1 MKVTT
6 SKSKNSESF
15 YICRSFIDSSGKS
28 TSKVVKKLG
37 TLDELSKKLNTDRAG
52 VMAWAKEQAKIETK
66 KYKENE
72 KTKTVLIPFHADRM
86 LDYDKQRF
94 FKGGYLYLQ
103 YIYYSLQLD
112 KVCRRIKMRHKF
124 KYDLN
129 AILSDLIYTRILDP
143 SSKRSSLRSAEDYLE
158 PPSYELHD
166 VYRSLSVL
174 SEEMD
179 FIQSEVFKN
188 SCFPALTPLQPS
200 WLLA

>member
-1 MKVTT
+1 
-6 SKSKNSESF
+6 
-15 YICRSFIDSSGKS
+15 
-28 TSKVVKKLG
+28 
-37 TLDELSKKLNTDRAG
+37 
-52 VMAWAKEQAKIETK
+52 
-66 KYKENE
+66 
-72 KTKTVLIPFHADRM
+72 
-86 LDYDKQRF
+86 
-94 FKGGYLYLQ
+94 
-103 YIYYSLQLD
+103 
-112 KVCRRIKMRHKF
+112 MRHKF